1 MARLRNSILANYGG
15 QAWIALMGL
24 AFVPF
29 YVGRLGAESFGL
41 VGFMLGLQSLSLVL
55 DFGTGV
61 FLSREIA
68 RRHHD
73 PTRQGSIRQLVRS
86 FEWLV
91 WPVALCI
98 GLAVWLSSHA
108 IATGWLSADTLG
120 RRTLEDAVVLIG
132 LAVALLWPS
141 SFYAAALT
149 GLEQQP
155 RSNALAAA
163 FSTLRYAGVLPV
175 IYFTDAGILG
185 FLAWFAFVAALQT
198 AGFAIAAWGQL
209 PEAREPPRFRF
220 SELADAHRFA
230 LGIFAATALSL
241 LLTQVDRFTLSALRP
256 LQELGYYTVALT
268 VTAGLGRLL
277 QPIFSA
283 IYPRMSRLVVQ
294 GDMATLSGLYHLSSQ
309 CVAVV
314 AAAIGGVI
322 VAYPEDL
329 LRIWTGDAGLAARV
343 ALPLA
348 MLTAGSALNGLMIV
362 PYALQ
367 LAHGSARLAI
377 IANALALAFGIPYC
391 IHAVDRYGLA
401 GAASLW
407 LVANLAYC
415 ALFVPAMH
423 RRMLSGEAMRWYLRD
438 LLPALLAA
446 GAVVAIAKAARPG
459 LDGSAADLAWLFA
472 TTLLATCAAGIAA
485 PEVRALA
492 WHQLQRLRARPAG

>member
-1 MARLRNSILANYGG
+1 MARLRDSILANYGG

-24 AFVPF
+24 AFVPV

-41 VGFMLGLQSLSLVL
+41 VGFMLGLQSLSLLL

-73 PTRQGSIRQLVRS
+73 PARQGSIRQLVRS

-98 GLAVWLSSHA
+98 GLAICLSAPA
-108 IATGWLSADTLG
+108 IATGWLNAETLG
-120 RRTLEDAVVLIG
+120 RPTLVDAVVLIG

-141 SFYAAALT
+141 SFYAAAMT

-175 IYFTDAGILG
+175 LYFTDTGILG
-185 FLAWFAFVAALQT
+185 FLAWFVLVAALQT
-198 AGFAIAAWGQL
+198 AGFAVAAWRRL
-209 PEAREPPRFRF
+209 PAAPEPARFRF
-220 SELADAHRFA
+220 SELFDAHRFA
-230 LGIFAATALSL
+230 LGVFAATALSL

-256 LQELGYYTVALT
+256 LQELGLYTVALT

-277 QPIFSA
+277 QPMFSA
-283 IYPRMSRLVVQ
+283 IYPRMSRLVAQ
-294 GDMATLSGLYHLSSQ
+294 GDVATLSGLYHLSSQ

-314 AAAIGGVI
+314 AAAVGGVI

-329 LRIWTGDAGLAARV
+329 LRMWTGDAALSARI

-348 MLTAGSALNGLMIV
+348 MLTAGSVLNGLMIV

-377 IANALALAFGIPYC
+377 IANALALALGIPYC
-391 IHAVDRYGLA
+391 LHAVDGYGLA

-407 LVANLAYC
+407 LFANLAYC

-423 RRMLSGEAMRWYLRD
+423 RRMLPGEAARWYLRD

-446 GAVVAIAKAARPG
+446 GVLVAAAKALRPT
-459 LDGSAADLAWLFA
+459 LEQTAADLAWLFA
-472 TTLLATCAAGIAA
+472 TALLAVCAAGLAA
-485 PEVRALA
+485 PDVRALVRTQA
-492 WHQLQRLRARPAG
+492 QRLRARSAE